1 MKLKDEIAASNQKHW
16 ERMVAEGCGYTI
28 PWLDFDISQ
37 FQRYIAGEIQTLPEP
52 YNCLYPPSIFADMQ
66 EKDVLCLASGGGQQS
81 AVFSLLGAH
90 VTVVDLAQGQ
100 LEGDRKAAT
109 HYGYNVKT
117 VQADMRNLSALEDA
131 SFDLIYQA
139 NSIGYI
145 PDVQPVFNEAA
156 RVLRKSG
163 LYRPDFGNPTIAFM
177 EWDGQHYFISKPY
190 AETFNRRDE
199 AIDHRHYL
207 DGIFNG
213 LLDAGFAI
221 RRVHEA
227 PYYQQ
232 LDENAQPG
240 SWSHEQSYV
249 AGEFAVIAE
258 KM

>member
-16 ERMVAEGCGYTI
+16 ERMVLEGCGYTI
-28 PWLDFDISQ
+28 PWLDLDVTL
-37 FQRYIAGEIQTLPEP
+37 FQRYLEGEIQTLPEP
-52 YNCLYPPSIFADMQ
+52 YEGLYPVSIFADMQ

-81 AVFSLLGAH
+81 PVFGLLGAH
-90 VTVVDLAQGQ
+90 VTVIDLAKGQ
-100 LEGDRKAAT
+100 LEGDRKAAD
-109 HYGYNVKT
+109 HYGYKVKT
-117 VQADMRNLSALEDA
+117 VQADMRDLSALEDN

-139 NSIGYI
+139 NSIGYV
-145 PDVQPVFNEAA
+145 PDVRPVFNEAA

-163 LYRPDFGNPTIAFM
+163 LYRSVFGNPATAFM
-177 EWDGQHYFISKPY
+177 EWDGKHYSISKPY

-199 AIDHRHYL
+199 AIDHHHYM
-207 DGIFNG
+207 DDIFNG
-213 LLDAGFAI
+213 LLDARFAI

-240 SWSHEQSYV
+240 SWLHEQSYV

-258 KM
+258 KL